1 MRPGRLRVFPRGAR
15 FDAPLRFQAETG
27 TLGDEPAGLDI
38 RRGGSTQVAELD
50 RAVAAAELLRVRA
63 PDEWSPFAGVG
74 DADGRRSYREARL
87 EPGDAVTII
96 GRAIPFSEL
105 SDPAGADIANG
116 SGDGPDDP
124 EVAADL
130 AAARAAGT
138 LADDPARAW
147 GNAAIPGFGIGR
159 PVAEP
164 EIDPAADRLPLASPD
179 EAARAAR
186 TFEIAPE
193 TLVLAAVDEVP
204 LLIAY
209 GEPAAIA
216 ERDQT
221 RLLVGLFGALLAIGS
236 ALVMAAEPQRR
247 SAHVSPFEAAATFAV
262 AVVLVVLGF
271 IVVASYNA
279 VVALRQRIDKAW
291 ANIDVVL
298 KQRHDQLPNLVAAV
312 RGLMAYERDVL
323 TRVTEA
329 RAAYAPTAPI
339 PDQAATSEATSAAVR
354 SLFAVVERYP
364 DVKAR
369 HQRPGPPGRDRTA
382 GGDDRG
388 PARALQRPGLPLQH
402 PDLAVPGRD
411 AGAGLRLAVA
421 RILRRRTRS
430 DGGPGHGPRVGL
442 TVADPSRAVPP
453 TDAHHELWL
462 VRHGET
468 EWAGWAGTPG
478 GPTFH

>member
-1 MRPGRLRVFPRGAR
+1 VDTLRAPGVTALAALGIVAGLVLLYRGLQSYRSQIRVSDTSTSAIGSMAAGEVRVSGRIEPAEMTLISLLQSVACVYYRSTVGDAGERRGRERRYVDERSIGFRVRDATGTLRVFPRGAR

-96 GRAIPFSEL
+96 GQAIPFSEL

-116 SGDGPDDP
+116 SGQGPDDP

-164 EIDPAADRLPLASPD
+164 EIDPAADRLPLAGPD

-186 TFEIAPE
+186 TFQIAPE
-193 TLVLAAVDEVP
+193 TLILAASDEVP

-209 GEPAAIA
+209 GEPGAVA

-236 ALVMAAEPQRR
+236 ALVMAA
-247 SAHVSPFEAAATFAV
+247 S
-262 AVVLVVLGF
+262 L
-271 IVVASYNA
+271 N
-279 VVALRQRIDKAW
+279 
-291 ANIDVVL
+291 
-298 KQRHDQLPNLVAAV
+298 VAA
-312 RGLMAYERDVL
+312 
-323 TRVTEA
+323 
-329 RAAYAPTAPI
+329 PT
-339 PDQAATSEATSAAVR
+339 
-354 SLFAVVERYP
+354 
-364 DVKAR
+364 
-369 HQRPGPPGRDRTA
+369 
-382 GGDDRG
+382 
-388 PARALQRPGLPLQH
+388 
-402 PDLAVPGRD
+402 
-411 AGAGLRLAVA
+411 
-421 RILRRRTRS
+421 
-430 DGGPGHGPRVGL
+430 
-442 TVADPSRAVPP
+442 
-453 TDAHHELWL
+453 
-462 VRHGET
+462 
-468 EWAGWAGTPG
+468 
-478 GPTFH
+478 